1 MNVHVYR
8 SNPMK
13 PKSRWIASLR
23 IVQPRI
29 APLLLALALPACG
42 DDRPQALG
50 TLEWDRITLPAPAA
64 ERVVRIDVRE
74 GQRVAAG
81 APLLQLELSRTQ
93 SQLNALQ
100 AQARQASDSLAE
112 LQAGPRSEAIARA
125 RADLSAT
132 QAQAADARA
141 YYTRLQPL
149 GRQKLVAASDVDRAR
164 AAAGNAEA
172 QVRAAQAALLELEH
186 GTRSEQLAQ
195 GESALAAAQAQAAA
209 QAVTLQKLDVVAPR
223 AGVVDSLPYKL
234 GDQAPVGAPLAVM
247 LVGAA
252 PYARVYV
259 PEPIRAQ
266 VRIGQAARVY
276 IDGREQ
282 ALSGRVRAI
291 RSDPNFTPYYALI
304 GEDAARLSYL
314 AEVELTGRDA
324 AQLPAGLPVRV
335 EFDASD
341 SDENKPSESQANE
354 SRP

>member
-1 MNVHVYR
+1 MSHPIEPR
-8 SNPMK
+8 P
-13 PKSRWIASLR
+13 RWT
-23 IVQPRI
+23 
-29 APLLLALALPACG
+29 APLLLALMLCACG

-50 TLEWDRITLPAPAA
+50 TLEWDRISLPAPAA
-64 ERVVRIDVRE
+64 EKVVRIDVRE

-81 APLLQLELSRTQ
+81 APLLQLELDRTQ
-93 SQLNALQ
+93 SQLAALQ
-100 AQARQASDSLAE
+100 AQARQAGDALAE
-112 LQAGPRSEAIARA
+112 LQAGPRGEAIAQA
-125 RADLSAT
+125 RAKLGAA

-149 GRQKLVAASDVDRAR
+149 GRQRLVAAADVDRAR

-186 GTRSEQLAQ
+186 GTRSEQIAQ
-195 GESALAAAQAQAAA
+195 GRSALAAAQAQAAA
-209 QAVTLQKLDVVAPR
+209 QQVSLQKLDLVAPR
-223 AGVVDSLPYKL
+223 AGVIDSLPYKL

-259 PEPIRAQ
+259 PEPIRAK
-266 VRIGQAARVY
+266 VRVGQSARVY
-276 IDGREQ
+276 IDGRER
-282 ALSGRVRAI
+282 AYGGRVRAI

-324 AQLPAGLPVRV
+324 AELPAGLPVRV
-335 EFDASD
+335 EFDDAASG
-341 SDENKPSESQANE
+341 EARQ
-354 SRP
+354 